1 MKTQTKKD
9 ASETKKDAAETKK
22 DAAETKKDAAQTKKD
37 AAQIKKDA
45 AERHKGHRQRV
56 KDRFLENTQ
65 SLADYEILELFLMQ
79 LIPRRDTK
87 PLAKD
92 LLRDFGSLH
101 GFFNATDKQLLEY
114 KGIGKTILTS
124 LKLQKEISTR
134 ITEHI
139 AFREEYNDAELVI
152 EAAKKRFGTSKK
164 EECWLLLLD
173 NQNKVIAW
181 KQVTEGTI
189 DEITVYV
196 REIFAI
202 AIEYSAAKMI
212 LIHNHPSGKAFPS
225 QADVNFTRRILEVSE
240 AMHVELL
247 DHIIVTEKDSYCFSS
262 RHSLFL
268 LAKR

>member
-1 MKTQTKKD
+1 MLMKIQKKKD
-9 ASETKKDAAETKK
+9 I
-22 DAAETKKDAAQTKKD
+22 AQ
-37 AAQIKKDA
+37 
-45 AERHKGHRQRV
+45 HNVGHRQRL

-65 SLADYEILELFLMQ
+65 YLADYEILELFLMQ
-79 LIPRRDTK
+79 SIPRRDTK

-92 LLRDFGSLH
+92 LLRDFGSLY
-101 GFFNATDKQLLEY
+101 GFFNATDKHLLEY
-114 KGIGKTILTS
+114 AGLGKSVLTS
-124 LKLQKEISTR
+124 LKLQKEISAR
-134 ITEHI
+134 IAENL
-139 AFREEYNDAELVI
+139 AFREEYSNADLVI
-152 EAAKKRFGTSKK
+152 EAAKKRFGSSKK

-181 KQVTEGTI
+181 KQVTQGTI

-202 AIEYSAAKMI
+202 AIEYSVAKMI

-225 QADVNFTRRILEVSE
+225 QADVNFTRRVLEVSK

-247 DHIIVTEKDSYCFSS
+247 DHIIITEKDSYCFSS

-268 LAKR
+268 LAKE